1 MNESRNN
8 LQIVTEV
15 ADTQVISRE
24 DIDRHLVEKLIP
36 YVTLQYEKTTK
47 VNATLS
53 QVIADMISAVEK
65 TKSQEKVLQGQGL

>member
-1 MNESRNN
+1 
-8 LQIVTEV
+8 V